1 MAFNQS
7 FEIAGLTSIDTAVPT
22 AGVYVVSGKLQ
33 IPRLASGSTG
43 VSAAVVTITNRTG
56 PVTLYTGTA
65 GADGFETTAL
75 CAAADVI
82 RVAITSA
89 NAADQD
95 VNAVKTQVGISS
107 GVS

>member
-1 MAFNQS
+1 MFNQS
-7 FEIAGLTSIDTAVPT
+7 FEIAGLTSVDTAVPT

-43 VSAAVVTITNRTG
+43 VSAAIVTITNRTG
-56 PVTLYTGTA
+56 PVTIYTGTA
-65 GADGFETTAL
+65 GADGFTTTMV
-75 CAAADVI
+75 CAAADFI

-95 VNAVKTQVGISS
+95 LNAVKTQVGISS

>member
-1 MAFNQS
+1 MFNQS
-7 FEIAGLTSIDTAVPT
+7 FEIAGLTSIDTAVPS
-22 AGVYVVSGKLQ
+22 AGVYVISGKLQ

-43 VSAAVVTITNRTG
+43 VSGAVVTITNRTG
-56 PVTLYTGTA
+56 PVTIYTGAA
-65 GADGFETTAL
+65 GNDGFEATAV
-75 CAAADVI
+75 CAAGDFI

-95 VNAVKTQVGISS
+95 LNAVKTQVGISS